1 MTLMIYLKKKKK
13 KKQLFTNKIHSLD
26 QIKLIQS
33 GIYLLLSQNRLK
45 IRMKVTYWTQ
55 KLLLNDLS

>member
-13 KKQLFTNKIHSLD
+13 KQLFTIKINSLD

-45 IRMKVTYWTQ
+45 IRMKVIYWTQ